1 MVLYYYIYIIHSQNL
16 ARIYNTE
23 EEEKKLDEMGDLMA
37 GMGNTMSL
45 VETPYGFE
53 R

>member
-23 EEEKKLDEMGDLMA
+23 EEEKKLIKNYNKLNLNSSHQS
-37 GMGNTMSL
+37 GNKKMKL
-45 VETPYGFE
+45 KN
-53 R
+53 